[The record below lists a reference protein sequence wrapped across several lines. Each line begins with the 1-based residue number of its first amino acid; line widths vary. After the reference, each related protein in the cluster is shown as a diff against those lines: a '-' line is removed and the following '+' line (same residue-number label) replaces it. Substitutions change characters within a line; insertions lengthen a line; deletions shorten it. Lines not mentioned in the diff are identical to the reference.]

1 MVDMVAAFPAAYFL
15 AFHAGRFKA
24 ILTILIRRTGVWF
37 LGFYTLGVI
46 LFMHLPVAVIILF
59 SFSDK
64 RTLSLPVRAW
74 TLDWYR
80 QAFEDQRLQTGLI
93 NSLKV
98 ARSRRCS
105 GRSAHSPSCDGDS
118 RAGAPF
124 DLRSSFRSCFQA
136 LLLALQC

>member
-98 ARSRRCS
+98 ARSRHCS